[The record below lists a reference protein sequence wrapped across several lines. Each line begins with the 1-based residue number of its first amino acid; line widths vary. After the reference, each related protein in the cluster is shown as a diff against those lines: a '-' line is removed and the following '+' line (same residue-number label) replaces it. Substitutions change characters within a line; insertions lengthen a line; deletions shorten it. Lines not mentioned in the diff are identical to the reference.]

1 MKIKTKGKVEFNHN
15 GETLLEALK
24 ITDEEVE
31 KFDEYLEKFLNEQ
44 STEEIPPNVL
54 LLILFIVG
62 HIFIFPDFLVS
73 ENTVSFMK
81 WILSVFYESNEGEV
95 NVPDVIELEE
105 ADLDF
110 VIVKPDV
117 LDYVS
122 EMEKILW
129 GNLKTS
135 ERIAVAYENF
145 GYEGIC
151 FLSFIV
157 AGVRIYGASCAIF
170 SNGVIEDFL
179 ENFPNKN
186 KST

>member
-1 MKIKTKGKVEFNHN
+1 MIIKTKGKVEFNHS

-54 LLILFIVG
+54 LLILYIVG

-73 ENTVSFMK
+73 ENTVSFMR

-105 ADLDF
+105 ANLDF

-117 LDYVS
+117 LNYIS
-122 EMEKILW
+122 EMEKIFW

-151 FLSFIV
+151 FLSFVV
-157 AGVRIYGASCAIF
+157 AGIRMYGASCAVF
-170 SNGVIEDFL
+170 SNSVIEDFL
-179 ENFPNKN
+179 ENFSDKN
-186 KST
+186 KSA